1 MCALAP
7 HRQPAA
13 GTDPAIAPDIHQAL
27 DVHGDRRAE
36 GALDA
41 IIALDDLAQP
51 IHVGVRQLTHAQRG
65 ADPRGGDDLGG
76 VPTANPEDVGQPD
89 LDLLVAREVNTGNTS
104 HALALP
110 LLVFGVAL
118 ANNAHHAVA
127 LHHFTVLANGLDA
140 APDFH
145 GRLLRGGAQ
154 VSGYAQRA

>member
-51 IHVGVRQLTHAQRG
+51 IHVGVREFMHAQRG

-76 VPTANPEDVGQPD
+76 VPTADPEDVGQPD
-89 LDLLVAREVNTGNTS
+89 LDLLVAREVNIGKSS
-104 HALALP
+104 HALGLS
-110 LLVFGVAL
+110 LLVFWVAL
-118 ANNAHHAVA
+118 KNDAHHVIA
-127 LHHFTVLANGLDA
+127 LHHFAVFANLLDA
-140 APDFH
+140 APNFH
-145 GRLLRGGAQ
+145 GRLL
-154 VSGYAQRA
+154 